1 MKAECRMKFIDE
13 AKIEVIGGKGGK
25 GCVSFRREKYVPLGG
40 PNGGDGGKGGD
51 VIFVADEGL
60 HTLMDVSYRR
70 RFRAKNGTHG
80 GGGQKTGAGGDDIV
94 VKVPLGTVVKD
105 FEMGEV
111 ICDLNHHGQSEVV
124 AAGGKGGQGNMR
136 FATCTNQAPRKA
148 GPGLPGEERLLKLEL
163 KLLADVGL
171 VGFPNAGKSTLISAI
186 SNARPKIADYP
197 FTTKVPNLGMVRTDD
212 SDFVVADVPG
222 LIEGAHQGA
231 GMGTAFLKHIE
242 RTRLLVY
249 LLDMSDHDHTNP
261 AESYV
266 ALKDELMSFKK
277 DFSQYGELIVLTK
290 MDIPEVRDLSD
301 EARELLKKET
311 AGDIYCISAAT
322 GDGIKELVHAMAE
335 HVGRK
340 W

>member
-1 MKAECRMKFIDE
+1 MKFIDE

-80 GGGQKTGAGGDDIV
+80 GGSQKTGAGGDDIV
-94 VKVPLGTVVKD
+94 VKVPVGTVVKD
-105 FEMGEV
+105 ADTDEL
-111 ICDLNHHGQSEVV
+111 ICDLDHQGQREVV
-124 AAGGKGGQGNMR
+124 AAGGKGGSGNMR
-136 FATCTNQAPRKA
+136 FATSTNQAPRKA
-148 GPGLPGEERLLKLEL
+148 GPGLPGEERILKLEL

-171 VGFPNAGKSTLISAI
+171 VGFPNAGKSTLIAAI

-197 FTTKVPNLGMVRTDD
+197 FTTKVPNLGLVRADER
-212 SDFVVADVPG
+212 DFVVADVPG

-249 LLDMSDHDHTNP
+249 LLDMSDYAHTDP

-266 ALKDELMSFKK
+266 SLRNELLSFKN

-290 MDIPEVRDLSD
+290 MDISEVRELSD
-301 EARELLKKET
+301 EARALLKKQT
-311 AGDIYCISAAT
+311 KADIYCISAVT
-322 GDGIKELVHAMAE
+322 GDGIKELVRAMAE
-335 HVGRK
+335 RI
-340 W
+340 

>member
-1 MKAECRMKFIDE
+1 MKFIDE
-13 AKIEVIGGKGGK
+13 AKIEVIAGKGGK

-94 VKVPLGTVVKD
+94 VKVPVGTVVKD
-105 FEMGEV
+105 FDTGEV
-111 ICDLNHHGQSEVV
+111 ICDIDHHGQHEVV

-148 GPGLPGEERLLKLEL
+148 GPGLPGEERILKLEL

-171 VGFPNAGKSTLISAI
+171 VGFPNAGKSTLIAAI
-186 SNARPKIADYP
+186 SKIADYP
-197 FTTKVPNLGMVRTDD
+197 FTTKVPNLGLVRADER
-212 SDFVVADVPG
+212 DFVVADVPG

-249 LLDMSDHDHTNP
+249 LLDMSDHAHMDP
-261 AESYV
+261 RESYV
-266 ALKDELMSFKK
+266 SLKNELMSFKK
-277 DFSQYGELIVLTK
+277 DFSQYGELIALTK
-290 MDIPEVRDLSD
+290 MDIPEVRELSD
-301 EARELLKKET
+301 EARALLKKET
-311 AGDIYCISAAT
+311 KADIVCISAAT
-322 GDGIKELVHAMAE
+322 GDGIKELVRAMAKRVRDE
-335 HVGRK
+335 R
-340 W
+340 